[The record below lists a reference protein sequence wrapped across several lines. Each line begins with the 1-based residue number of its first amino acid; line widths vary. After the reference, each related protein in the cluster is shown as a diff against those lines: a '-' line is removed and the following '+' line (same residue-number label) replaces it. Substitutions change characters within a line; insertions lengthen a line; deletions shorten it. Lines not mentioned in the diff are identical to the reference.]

1 MRSWVTPAEGP
12 DRMLESWGNRG
23 EGPLHWPETARPRAP
38 GLWAMRQHA
47 YKAWCQGNPWFRD
60 NLQGKTTSKKK
71 LWDCMVLISMQCI
84 KALTW
89 NIRHIFP
96 KPEKHQIL
104 TQVPSHIHSCVSK
117 WLHILHCLL
126 SWDTPATLLLKPV
139 PSTLTMSPETLVPGG
154 ALPDEDPHPSLSH
167 LVMVV
172 CSKRWAVPPHTLI
185 CTMPACSALELH

>member
-1 MRSWVTPAEGP
+1 
-12 DRMLESWGNRG
+12 
-23 EGPLHWPETARPRAP
+23 
-38 GLWAMRQHA
+38 
-47 YKAWCQGNPWFRD
+47 
-60 NLQGKTTSKKK
+60 
-71 LWDCMVLISMQCI
+71 MVLISMQCI

-89 NIRHIFP
+89 NIRHIFR

-172 CSKRWAVPPHTLI
+172 CLLQKMSCSPPPPPPLI